1 MFQLHAA
8 RPYDDQEADL
18 VLAEAHWSF
27 MTAEQKICANTGPLA
42 VPRDSQPYIEGNPV
56 LLGRVKGTFKP
67 SYRCGFSHQKYT
79 DKNHVD
85 RLCKNMTDDDRAL
98 LVLYS
103 SKQESFKAS
112 STSALVG
119 KKRKE
124 ATATETRAYQ
134 QQFLEA
140 KHLEC
145 KSWLDNEV
153 FDLVDTRK
161 IQVRNLVTGR
171 WVLSRKRDTETF

>member
-1 MFQLHAA
+1 
-8 RPYDDQEADL
+8 
-18 VLAEAHWSF
+18 
-27 MTAEQKICANTGPLA
+27 MTSDQKICANTGSFT
-42 VPRDSQPYIEGNPV
+42 VPRDIEGNPV
-56 LLGRVKGTFKP
+56 LVGSVQGTPKP
-67 SYRCGFSHQKYT
+67 PNRCGFSRKKHT

-98 LVLYS
+98 LVMYS
-103 SKQESFKAS
+103 SKQESLKAS
-112 STSALVG
+112 STSALIG

-124 ATATETRAYQ
+124 ATATETKADQ
-134 QQFLEA
+134 KQFLEA

-161 IQVRNLVTGR
+161 IRVRHWVTG
-171 WVLSRKRDTETF
+171 